1 MDTGTKLSLCDNS
14 VALYCYTRAVITPY
28 TTIPYSGMPLGTF
41 LYNECILTLA
51 ISKSVTFRVAFSDN
65 YG

>member
-1 MDTGTKLSLCDNS
+1 MDTSTKLLLCDNS

-28 TTIPYSGMPLGTF
+28 TTMPYSGMPLGAF
-41 LYNECILTLA
+41 LCNECILTLD
-51 ISKSVTFRVAFSDN
+51 ISKSVTFRVEFSDN